1 MPLAKGVDA
10 ADQALEILQSLEGH
24 LAASEPAELARVLE
38 PAIERVQSP
47 LDPAEVHAVTEVAVR
62 ICRLLHV
69 NGRSREALVLAHALL
84 ARGKEMQD
92 TLVVKRAASACGLLY
107 ADIGDVVSAIEHFVE
122 ALRAAKDDRLAS
134 SGIWSNIGLAMGVA
148 ANYEMASRCY
158 QRALAI
164 LEGIPGRPT
173 ARHSALS
180 NLAQCQ
186 FETGAYEEGL
196 VSAYLALQAESENED
211 PMNLLRLRRNLV
223 RLLVAV
229 GRVEDAEPFVIEA
242 SILAQG
248 LRTPRAAIAATIA
261 RAVYDLARGDTDV
274 ALTRLDNALA
284 AAREV
289 PAALR
294 ETLACVARA
303 EEMAG
308 HSERALLRVDEIMDH
323 VYGPAVE
330 AARRHIELASLTDRS
345 RTAVEQQTGQA
356 RARLIS
362 RLAPRARPDGWSA
375 LERLGVA
382 ATMRMEPTGWHGKR
396 VGALAKALAM
406 AAGTDPLQSLEIG
419 FACEVH
425 DIGMLSVPE
434 EMLAKRG
441 VSADIERSVI
451 ERHVKAGAEILSDD
465 AHPRIFLAR
474 EVVRYHHAAWDGNGY
489 PERVAGKRI
498 PFAARACAVADAYDD
513 LICGVH
519 GTAPASMDDALGQLR
534 AQAGRRFDPELVDRF
549 ESMIR
554 AETDDL
560 GLDRAA
566 DSGMENFQQ
575 LVTALQED
583 RGFI

>member
-1 MPLAKGVDA
+1 MPLAESVDA
-10 ADQALEILQSLEGH
+10 PVRALEVLQALERTI
-24 LAASEPAELARVLE
+24 ASCEPAELARLLE
-38 PAIERVQSP
+38 PVIECVQEP
-47 LDPAEVHAVTEVAVR
+47 LDAEHAHALADVVVR
-62 ICRLLHV
+62 TCRLLHV
-69 NGRSREALVLAHALL
+69 NARSREALPLAHALL
-84 ARGKEMQD
+84 ARGKSED
-92 TLVVKRAASACGLLY
+92 DALIVKRAASACGLLY
-107 ADIGDVVSAIEHFVE
+107 ADIGDVVAAIEHFVD
-122 ALRAAKDDRLAS
+122 ALRAARDDRVAS

-148 ANYEMASRCY
+148 ANYEMATRCH

-164 LEGIPGRPT
+164 LEGVPGRPT

-180 NLAQCQ
+180 NLAQSQ

-196 VSAYLALQAESENED
+196 VSAYLALQAEPEHED
-211 PMNLLRLRRNLV
+211 PMNVLRLRRNLV

-229 GRVEDAEPFVIEA
+229 GRAEDAEPFVIEA
-242 SILAQG
+242 GILAESI
-248 LRTPRAAIAATIA
+248 RTPRAAIAAAIA
-261 RAVYDLARGDTDV
+261 RAVYELARGDTDV
-274 ALTRLDNALA
+274 GLTRLDNALA
-284 AAREV
+284 TARGV

-308 HSERALLRVDEIMDH
+308 HSERALLRLDEISDH
-323 VYGPAVE
+323 VYRPAVE

-345 RTAVEQQTGQA
+345 RTAVEQQAGQA

-375 LERLGVA
+375 LERLGVTA
-382 ATMRMEPTGWHGKR
+382 SMRTEPTGWHGKR

-406 AAGTDPLQSLEIG
+406 TAGTDPLQALEIG
-419 FACEVH
+419 FACELH

-434 EMLAKRG
+434 EMLGKRAS
-441 VSADIERSVI
+441 SAEIERAVV

-465 AHPRIFLAR
+465 THPRIFLAR
-474 EVVRYHHAAWDGNGY
+474 EVVRYHHAAWDGGGY

-498 PFAARACAVADAYDD
+498 PFAARACAVADAYDE
-513 LICGVH
+513 LVCGPH
-519 GTAPASMDDALGQLR
+519 GAAPVTMDEALARLR
-534 AQAGRRFDPELVDRF
+534 AQAGRRFDPELVTAF

-566 DSGMENFQQ
+566 DSSMDNFQQ